1 MPSARLFVTVALLF
15 VILIGLGWWAADV
28 QALQMQR
35 WLASGHLPPIGNPWK
50 GTSNPNF
57 DYYMTINA
65 IFISIVLLIPAISA
79 FVLRRPGGPGPVWLM
94 FWTAAWL
101 AFLVHLYYGIDH
113 VLHGIGA
120 VFSRHRQATARHQ
133 PDRGHDRVAVVDRR
147 CHPGLGASRF
157 RPTWVQIERGVLH
170 GVLFVSALVSSIVL
184 SSNGYV
190 RAAGIVLLVIALI
203 CALYRVVVYP
213 FDPTSA
219 AGRLYT
225 LSFQALNLYRALA
238 LPLRPGVRCS
248 TSVRCALCCGSATCM
263 TPPTVPVTNP
273 AGLSTPPRLSIR
285 LYLTQRNL
293 DGYYNDLSKPD
304 DGQRERSRADR
315 REQHVLHQEQSGRP
329 FRPQHPARPG
339 LPRAGAG
346 ADDAEPAA
354 GQHGASGPPRRSSR
368 RRR

>member
-50 GTSNPNF
+50 GTSDPNF

-101 AFLVHLYYGIDH
+101 AFLIHLYYGIDH

-120 VFSRHRQATARHQ
+120 VFSDTAK
-133 PDRGHDRVAVVDRR
+133 PPRVTNPIGDTIVSLWWTADVILAWAV
-147 CHPGLGASRF
+147 AF

-170 GVLFVSALVSSIVL
+170 GVLFISALVSSIML

-203 CALYRVVVYP
+203 SALYRAVVYP

-225 LSFQALNLYRALA
+225 LSFQALNLIVPWHY
-238 LPLRPGVRCS
+238 LPTWGCS
-248 TSVRCALCCGSATCM
+248 AQSRCA
-263 TPPTVPVTNP
+263 
-273 AGLSTPPRLSIR
+273 
-285 LYLTQRNL
+285 
-293 DGYYNDLSKPD
+293 
-304 DGQRERSRADR
+304 
-315 REQHVLHQEQSGRP
+315 
-329 FRPQHPARPG
+329 ARC
-339 LPRAGAG
+339 
-346 ADDAEPAA
+346 AA
-354 GQHGASGPPRRSSR
+354 AAQLA
-368 RRR
+368 